1 MHPFNFFMLT
11 TVRSER
17 VKREN
22 MALTDKNKVSMF
34 SRLFSCCLDDT
45 LIITELTGFK
55 RSCLSDVIGRFSSIS
70 SFCFVAILIDGS
82 EKCILWLNFLL
93 LSLHVFEK
101 HSKERVDT
109 SYCLLAL

>member
-1 MHPFNFFMLT
+1 MARGYLLIKILQNFTNFFKGQLGVESRVSWPYSMHPFNFFMLT

-45 LIITELTGFK
+45 LVITELTVLE
-55 RSCLSDVIGRFSSIS
+55 SNVVEDN
-70 SFCFVAILIDGS
+70 D
-82 EKCILWLNFLL
+82 
-93 LSLHVFEK
+93 SLHRNLHTARNFCNTYI
-101 HSKERVDT
+101 RQ
-109 SYCLLAL
+109 